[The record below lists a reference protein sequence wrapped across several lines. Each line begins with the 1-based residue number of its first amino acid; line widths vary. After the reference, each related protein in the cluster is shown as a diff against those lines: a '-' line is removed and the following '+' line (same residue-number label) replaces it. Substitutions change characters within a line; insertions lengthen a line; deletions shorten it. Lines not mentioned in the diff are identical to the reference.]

1 MKKKLLLSLTTA
13 IVVASSASIAYAD
26 GIQIEN
32 DLESNYSL
40 TNKTNDAVSYEKL
53 EGEEFQNVATINSNG
68 NTYMVYYND
77 EIRDNNGYKYKIHGI
92 TINWSDSRG
101 SYFDRYLYMK
111 AEIIE
116 RPVERVSYGKVSMEA
131 AKNDVAIDLNTWD
144 ANFLRCNVK
153 GNLSAFLSY
162 SDYTC
167 NIGST
172 GFWEL
177 CDTSN
182 EFIES
187 GNTIK
192 IYIRSK

>member
-1 MKKKLLLSLTTA
+1 MKKEFI
-13 IVVASSASIAYAD
+13 IVLITVMVMASSSIAAYAD

-32 DLESNYSL
+32 DLESNHSL
-40 TNKTNDAVSYEKL
+40 TNNTNDAVSYEKL
-53 EGEEFQNVATINSNG
+53 EGVEFQNVATINSNG

-77 EIRDNNGYKYKIHGI
+77 EIRDNSGYKYKIHGI
-92 TINWSDSRG
+92 TTNRQEV
-101 SYFDRYLYMK
+101 YFDRYLYMK

-162 SDYTC
+162 SDYTR